1 MIEEKPVLEVPK
13 ANSRAALAKNM
24 GIRLRASRE
33 SIGMAQGEAARRLGY
48 ANQTKLAK
56 IEDGTDTNSVP
67 HWMVLRAARLYDVS
81 IDYIYGESDDW
92 ELSARAL
99 QERDMAKW
107 MMEAWEAG
115 RQRDL
120 EVLRKLKLRMDAI
133 SETVTGLFSASQDV
147 QDSLRR
153 FIELNSE
160 TFDDMR
166 GGNRLLAAV
175 DRLFNLTGTCK
186 RKVTRFS
193 SVCKASGI
201 GAVIVSQV
209 DKPVQR
215 QLLL

>member
-1 MIEEKPVLEVPK
+1 MVEEKPVLEVPK
-13 ANSRAALAKNM
+13 ANSRAALAKNI

-56 IEDGTDTNSVP
+56 IEGGTDTNSVP

-120 EVLRKLKLRMDAI
+120 EVLRKLKLRMNAI
-133 SETVTGLFSASQDV
+133 TESVTGLFSASQDV
-147 QDSLRR
+147 QDAMRR
-153 FIELNSE
+153 FVELNSA

-166 GGNRLLAAV
+166 GGNRLLTAV

-193 SVCKASGI
+193 RQCEVSGI
-201 GAVIVSQV
+201 GAVIVSQI

-215 QLLL
+215 QLL

>member
-1 MIEEKPVLEVPK
+1 MVEEKPVLEVPK
-13 ANSRAALAKNM
+13 ANSRAALAKSM
-24 GIRLRASRE
+24 GIRMRAARE
-33 SIGMAQGEAARRLGY
+33 SIGMQQGVAAKRLGY

-56 IEDGTDTNSVP
+56 IEGGTDTNSVP
-67 HWMVLRAARLYDVS
+67 HWMILRAARLYDVS

-115 RQRDL
+115 RQKDL
-120 EVLRKLKLRMDAI
+120 EVLRKLKVRMNAI

-147 QDSLRR
+147 QDSFRK

-166 GGNRLLAAV
+166 GGSRLLASV

-193 SVCKASGI
+193 NQCAVSGI

-209 DKPVQR
+209 DKPVQKR
-215 QLLL
+215 LL

>member
-1 MIEEKPVLEVPK
+1 MVEEKPVLEVPK
-13 ANSRAALAKNM
+13 ANSRASLAKNM
-24 GIRLRASRE
+24 GLRLRASRE

-56 IEDGTDTNSVP
+56 IEGGTDTNSVP
-67 HWMVLRAARLYDVS
+67 HWVVLRAARLYDVS

-120 EVLRKLKLRMDAI
+120 EVLRKLKLRMNAI
-133 SETVTGLFSASQDV
+133 TEAVTGLFSASQDV
-147 QDSLRR
+147 QDAMRR
-153 FIELNSE
+153 FIELNYE
-160 TFDDMR
+160 TFEEMR
-166 GGNRLLAAV
+166 GGNRLLTAV
-175 DRLFNLTGTCK
+175 DRLFDVTGTCK

-193 SVCKASGI
+193 NQCAVSGI
-201 GAVIVSQV
+201 GAAIVSQV
-209 DKPVQR
+209 DKPVAQR
-215 QLLL
+215 QLL

>member
-1 MIEEKPVLEVPK
+1 MVEEKSVLDVPK
-13 ANSRAALAKNM
+13 ANSRAALAKNI
-24 GIRLRASRE
+24 GIRLRAARE
-33 SIGMAQGEAARRLGY
+33 SIGMPQGIAASRLGY
-48 ANQTKLAK
+48 SNQSKLAK
-56 IEDGTDTNSVP
+56 IEGGTDTNSVP
-67 HWMVLRAARLYDVS
+67 HWMVLRAARLYEVS

-107 MMEAWEAG
+107 MIEAWEAG

-133 SETVTGLFSASQDV
+133 SETVTGIFSASQDV
-147 QDSLRR
+147 QDAFRR

-160 TFDDMR
+160 TFDEMR
-166 GGNRLLAAV
+166 GGARVLSTI
-175 DRLFNLTGTCK
+175 DRLFNVTGTCK

-193 SVCKASGI
+193 NQCAVSGI
-201 GAVIVSQV
+201 GAVIVSQA

-215 QLLL
+215 QLL

>member
-1 MIEEKPVLEVPK
+1 MVEEKPVLEVPK

-24 GIRLRASRE
+24 GLRLRASRE

-56 IEDGTDTNSVP
+56 IEGGTDTNSVP
-67 HWMVLRAARLYDVS
+67 HWVVLRAARLYDVS

-147 QDSLRR
+147 QDALRR
-153 FIELNSE
+153 FVELNSE
-160 TFDDMR
+160 TFDEMR
-166 GGNRLLAAV
+166 GGNRLLVAV
-175 DRLFNLTGTCK
+175 DKLFNLTGTCQ

-193 SVCKASGI
+193 RQCEVSGI
-201 GAVIVSQV
+201 GAVIVSQI
-209 DKPVQR
+209 DKPVQKR
-215 QLLL
+215 LL

>member
-1 MIEEKPVLEVPK
+1 MVEEKPVLEVPK

-24 GIRLRASRE
+24 GLRLRASRE

-56 IEDGTDTNSVP
+56 IEGGTDTNSVP
-67 HWMVLRAARLYDVS
+67 HWVVLRAARLYDVS

-120 EVLRKLKLRMDAI
+120 EVLRKLKLRMNAI
-133 SETVTGLFSASQDV
+133 TEAVTGLFSASQDV
-147 QDSLRR
+147 QESMRR
-153 FIELNSE
+153 FI
-160 TFDDMR
+160 
-166 GGNRLLAAV
+166 
-175 DRLFNLTGTCK
+175 
-186 RKVTRFS
+186 
-193 SVCKASGI
+193 
-201 GAVIVSQV
+201 
-209 DKPVQR
+209 
-215 QLLL
+215 

>member
-1 MIEEKPVLEVPK
+1 MVEEKPVLEVPK

-24 GIRLRASRE
+24 GLRLRASRE

-56 IEDGTDTNSVP
+56 IEGGTDTNSVP
-67 HWMVLRAARLYDVS
+67 HWVVLRAARLYDVS

-147 QDSLRR
+147 QDALRR

-160 TFDDMR
+160 TFDEMR
-166 GGNRLLAAV
+166 GGNRLLVAV
-175 DRLFNLTGTCK
+175 DKLLNLTGTCQ

-193 SVCKASGI
+193 RQCEVSGI
-201 GAVIVSQV
+201 GAVIVSQI
-209 DKPVQR
+209 DKPVQKR
-215 QLLL
+215 LL

>member
-1 MIEEKPVLEVPK
+1 M
-13 ANSRAALAKNM
+13 
-24 GIRLRASRE
+24 
-33 SIGMAQGEAARRLGY
+33 
-48 ANQTKLAK
+48 
-56 IEDGTDTNSVP
+56 
-67 HWMVLRAARLYDVS
+67 S

-147 QDSLRR
+147 QDALRR
-153 FIELNSE
+153 FVELNSE
-160 TFDDMR
+160 TFDEMR
-166 GGNRLLAAV
+166 GGNRLLVAV
-175 DRLFNLTGTCK
+175 DKLFNLTGTCQ

-193 SVCKASGI
+193 RQCEVSGI
-201 GAVIVSQV
+201 GAVIVSQI
-209 DKPVQR
+209 DKPVQKR
-215 QLLL
+215 LL

>member
-1 MIEEKPVLEVPK
+1 MVEEKPVLEVPK

-56 IEDGTDTNSVP
+56 IEGGTDTNSVP

-115 RQRDL
+115 RQKDL
-120 EVLRKLKLRMDAI
+120 EVLRKLKIRMNAI

-147 QDSLRR
+147 QDAFRR

-160 TFDDMR
+160 TFDEMR
-166 GGNRLLAAV
+166 GGNRLLVAV

-193 SVCKASGI
+193 NQCAVSGI
-201 GAVIVSQV
+201 GAVIVSQA

-215 QLLL
+215 QLL

>member
-1 MIEEKPVLEVPK
+1 MVEEKPVLEVPK

-24 GIRLRASRE
+24 GLRLRASRE

-56 IEDGTDTNSVP
+56 IEGGTDTNSVP
-67 HWMVLRAARLYDVS
+67 HWVVLRAARLYDVS

-147 QDSLRR
+147 QDALRR

-160 TFDDMR
+160 TFDEMR
-166 GGNRLLAAV
+166 GGNRLLVAV
-175 DRLFNLTGTCK
+175 DKLFNLTGTCQ

-193 SVCKASGI
+193 RQCEVSGI
-201 GAVIVSQV
+201 GAVIVSQI
-209 DKPVQR
+209 DKPVQKR
-215 QLLL
+215 LL

>member
-1 MIEEKPVLEVPK
+1 MVEEKPVLEVPK

-24 GIRLRASRE
+24 GLRLRASRE

-56 IEDGTDTNSVP
+56 IEGGTDTNSVP
-67 HWMVLRAARLYDVS
+67 HWVVLRAARLYDVS

-92 ELSARAL
+92 EITARAL

-115 RQRDL
+115 RQKDL
-120 EVLRKLKLRMDAI
+120 EVLRKLKIRMNAI

-147 QDSLRR
+147 QDAFRR

-166 GGNRLLAAV
+166 GGNRLLTAV
-175 DRLFNLTGTCK
+175 DRLFDLTGTCK

-193 SVCKASGI
+193 NQCAVSGI

-209 DKPVQR
+209 DKPVQKR
-215 QLLL
+215 LL

>member
-1 MIEEKPVLEVPK
+1 MVEEKPVLEVPK
-13 ANSRAALAKNM
+13 ANSRAALAKSM
-24 GIRLRASRE
+24 GIRMRAARE
-33 SIGMAQGEAARRLGY
+33 SIGMQQGAAAKRLGY

-56 IEDGTDTNSVP
+56 IEGGTDTNSVP
-67 HWMVLRAARLYDVS
+67 HWMILRAARLYDVS

-115 RQRDL
+115 RQKDL
-120 EVLRKLKLRMDAI
+120 EVLRKLKVRMNAI

-147 QDSLRR
+147 QDAFRK

-166 GGNRLLAAV
+166 GGSRLLASV

-193 SVCKASGI
+193 NQCAVSGI

-209 DKPVQR
+209 DKPVQKR
-215 QLLL
+215 LL

>member
-1 MIEEKPVLEVPK
+1 
-13 ANSRAALAKNM
+13 
-24 GIRLRASRE
+24 
-33 SIGMAQGEAARRLGY
+33 MAQGEAARRLGY

-56 IEDGTDTNSVP
+56 IEGGTDTNSVP
-67 HWMVLRAARLYDVS
+67 HWVVLRAARLYDVS

-120 EVLRKLKLRMDAI
+120 EVLRKLKLRMNAI
-133 SETVTGLFSASQDV
+133 TEAVTGLFSASQDV
-147 QDSLRR
+147 QDAMRR
-153 FIELNSE
+153 FIELNYE
-160 TFDDMR
+160 TFEEMR
-166 GGNRLLAAV
+166 GEARVLSAV
-175 DRLFNLTGTCK
+175 DRLFHLTGTCK

-193 SVCKASGI
+193 NQCAVSGI
-201 GAVIVSQV
+201 GAVMVSQA

-215 QLLL
+215 QLL